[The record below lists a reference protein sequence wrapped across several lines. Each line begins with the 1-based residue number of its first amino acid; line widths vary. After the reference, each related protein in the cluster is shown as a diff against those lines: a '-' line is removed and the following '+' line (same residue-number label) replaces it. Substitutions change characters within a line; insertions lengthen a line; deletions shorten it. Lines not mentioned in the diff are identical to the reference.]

1 MTELRPCPF
10 CGGEAKVLGGFE
22 IIPILDS
29 NGAYIDADMD
39 EGYGYSV
46 QCQSCFALIEEPW
59 LSEDSE
65 EVKKYDGDVAEATYQ
80 RVIKRW
86 NNRPTPWHTGTPTE
100 TGWYVICF
108 REDGTDDYCVAVWD
122 GKRFIIRDAWD
133 VNIVPTAWQ
142 KIDPYKEK
150 QDGCID

>member
-1 MTELRPCPF
+1 MTELKPCPF
-10 CGGEAKVLGGFE
+10 CGGKAKVLGGFE

-86 NNRPTPWHTGTPTE
+86 NNRPNPWHTGTPTE
-100 TGWYVICF
+100 EGWYLQRIKSKNKISYDTDYYENGDWKYPCVF
-108 REDGTDDYCVAVWD
+108 RE
-122 GKRFIIRDAWD
+122 IL
-133 VNIVPTAWQ
+133 AWQ
-142 KIDPYKEK
+142 KIEENE
-150 QDGCID
+150 DGCTD